1 MGLDCLGSVKAIHVF
16 AKLSLLY
23 GLDGGA
29 ELLFAG
35 AEVAALHVVHAE
47 IFVQDGQACAP

>member
-1 MGLDCLGSVKAIHVF
+1 MQNRVFF